1 MDHENID
8 YRKEP
13 PLAYVTINRPQVM
26 NAMDPP
32 TSAAMAR
39 VWQDFVAD
47 DSLLVGILTGAG
59 EKAFCAGA
67 DLKYRLQHPGYSYG
81 RGEQSFPQQWGGLV
95 RTHIPK
101 PIIAAIN
108 GYCLGG
114 GLELALACDIAVA
127 SETAT
132 FGFPEV
138 RNAGTIPGSGGTLRI
153 PRQIPLKIA
162 MWLLLSGER
171 MTAQGR
177 EGPGVRV
184 EQHFM
189 ALTGVGHQPECP
201 TGAELQ
207 VRHLHLPVD
216 AADHQML
223 FAPVKLKGFAQGEM
237 QRDERLRRL
246 AFPTTPGADERG
258 ELAVATDITI
268 RFDLRQQRLGRAPI
282 LFGAVAIGRERLFQ
296 GGVKCRQPVRH
307 LAPAILRR
315 GRRLLRAQP
324 TADRVARQSRA
335 LRYFVQRQFVAPI
348 QPSNLAQYFHGDHPC
363 YLLPKN

>member
-13 PLAYVTINRPQVM
+13 PLAYVTINRPQAM

-59 EKAFCAGA
+59 DKAFSAGA

-138 RNAGTIPGSGGTLRI
+138 KNAGTIPGSGGTLRL

-162 MWLLLSGER
+162 MWMLLSGER
-171 MTAQGR
+171 MSAQ
-177 EGPGVRV
+177 EAYRV
-184 EQHFM
+184 GLVNRVVAPAELMAEATRM
-189 ALTGVGHQPECP
+189 ALIIAENRPE
-201 TGAELQ
+201 A
-207 VRHLHLPVD
+207 V
-216 AADHQML
+216 
-223 FAPVKLKGFAQGEM
+223 
-237 QRDERLRRL
+237 RL
-246 AFPTTPGADERG
+246 AKEIAMRSLDRTLLDPPAAWDLYDLIPEGER
-258 ELAVATDITI
+258 ENQAQIDA
-268 RFDLRQQRLGRAPI
+268 RKAFFARS
-282 LFGAVAIGRERLFQ
+282 
-296 GGVKCRQPVRH
+296 KRQPGN
-307 LAPAILRR
+307 PA
-315 GRRLLRAQP
+315 
-324 TADRVARQSRA
+324 
-335 LRYFVQRQFVAPI
+335 
-348 QPSNLAQYFHGDHPC
+348 
-363 YLLPKN
+363 